1 MSRPLKL
8 SVALALALASQYAAA
23 QSLGAVQVKSN
34 LDQPLLAEIPLVSQ
48 SPGDNKNVQ
57 VGLAS
62 VEAYARAG
70 IDRSG
75 IPPGVQFAVV
85 TNAKGQ
91 SVIRVT
97 TAQPISEPYIDLL
110 LDVRGGGGTSA
121 VREVTLLLDP
131 ASAQAPVAAPAPV
144 APQAAPPALPVA
156 QQAAPAASQAPA
168 PPPAPAA
175 PAHPSTPASAQ
186 AAPSPARAPRA
197 PRATAEGGSTLGT
210 VQKGQT
216 LSTYARQLSGNGVDM
231 NQALVALKQA
241 NPDAFYR
248 DNINALKAG
257 VVLRAPSSQ
266 DLSATATAEAS
277 SQVRRQNDDW
287 RGMTARKPTSVAD
300 AASGNAPS
308 KAAPASAE
316 DRLAL
321 VPAKGNQ
328 AGNGKVAAAMTS
340 LQQDLA
346 RSQETLTALRQQG
359 EELKSRVDD
368 LENINQKNQ
377 RLLTLKDA
385 QIADLQKKLADAR
398 KAANLPPAA
407 ASAPPPVAAVAT
419 PEAAASAP
427 RPASPAPAA
436 SVAKA
441 GTTAAPAG
449 QVLTTTPLAETRS
462 PAPAAV
468 SAPKKPAP
476 AAARPPVTEEEP
488 WFMQPWVWAVAGG
501 AILVLLLLATMGRR
515 RKAATVAVATAP
527 SLADRFGDV
536 PLFDESGIDE
546 EDIDQRELLDE
557 LSEHPDDVALH
568 LELVT
573 LYYERRDVEHFEAA
587 AEAMYAHV
595 VDVEQEEW
603 LEAVRMGEDLAP
615 QHPLF
620 SHGASAEVQ
629 PSDADAGD
637 AAAALEAFDISRYA
651 DQEPAP
657 GDMPPPVPHAPQKV
671 SEYHFNFDLSPPRAN
686 GQPAAPAS
694 ARDDL
699 DLGPHVDEPLPAHDE
714 VHPVRS
720 EPTDLHV
727 ADAEEEAANST
738 WKFDEPAVAAADV
751 YDVGAENFSDDP
763 VDTKLDLA
771 RAYLDMGDA
780 DGARA
785 MLDEVVA
792 EGTQMQQDVARKMLA
807 DLH

>member
-23 QSLGAVQVKSN
+23 QSLGAVQVKSS

-48 SPGDNKNVQ
+48 SEGDSKNVQ
-57 VGLAS
+57 VTLAS

-70 IDRSG
+70 IDRSS
-75 IPPGVQFAVV
+75 IPQGVQFAVV
-85 TNAKGQ
+85 SNGKGQ

-97 TAQPISEPYIDLL
+97 TSQPISEPYIDLL
-110 LDVRGGGGTSA
+110 LDVKGSGGTSV

-131 ASAQAPVAAPAPV
+131 ANTPAPAAAPAP
-144 APQAAPPALPVA
+144 AVA
-156 QQAAPAASQAPA
+156 QQPARQPAPAPVQAQQPPTHAADHAASAPAAASTR
-168 PPPAPAA
+168 PP
-175 PAHPSTPASAQ
+175 HE
-186 AAPSPARAPRA
+186 
-197 PRATAEGGSTLGT
+197 PRATSEGGSSLGT

-216 LSTYARQLSGNGVDM
+216 LSTYAKQLSGNGVDM

-241 NPDAFYR
+241 NPEAFYR

-257 VVLRAPSSQ
+257 VVLRAPSTQ
-266 DLSATATAEAS
+266 ELSSAATAEAAA
-277 SQVRRQNDDW
+277 QVRRQNDDW

-300 AASGNAPS
+300 AAAGNAPS
-308 KAAPASAE
+308 KAAPATAE

-359 EELKSRVDD
+359 QELKSRVDD
-368 LENINQKNQ
+368 LENTNQKNQ

-419 PEAAASAP
+419 PEPAASAP
-427 RPASPAPAA
+427 RPAAVAPVPAA

-441 GTTAAPAG
+441 ATTG
-449 QVLTTTPLAETRS
+449 QVLTTTPLVEHGA
-462 PAPAAV
+462 PAPAAMPV
-468 SAPKKPAP
+468 ATKPAP
-476 AAARPPVTEEEP
+476 PAARPARAAEEP
-488 WFMQPWVWAVAGG
+488 WFMQPWVWAVAAG
-501 AILVLLLLATMGRR
+501 AVIVLLLLAMLGRR
-515 RKAATVAVATAP
+515 RKAAVATGPAP
-527 SLADRFGDV
+527 SLADRFGDA
-536 PLFDESGIDE
+536 PLLDESGIDE
-546 EDIDQRELLDE
+546 EDIDQRELLEE

-573 LYYERRDVEHFEAA
+573 LYYERRDVERFEAA

-595 VDVEQEEW
+595 VDVEQDEW
-603 LEAVRMGEDLAP
+603 QEAVRMGEDLAP

-620 SHGASAEVQ
+620 SHGTSAAVHASHEHGVE
-629 PSDADAGD
+629 DD
-637 AAAALEAFDISRYA
+637 AALEAFDISRYA
-651 DQEPAP
+651 NEEPLS
-657 GDMPPPVPHAPQKV
+657 GDMPPPPHAPQKV
-671 SEYHFNFDLSPPRAN
+671 SEYHFNFDLSPPRQA
-686 GQPAAPAS
+686 GQSVLAGTH
-694 ARDDL
+694 DDL
-699 DLGPHVDEPLPAHDE
+699 DLGPHVDEPLPAHEEDI
-714 VHPVRS
+714 HPVHS

-738 WKFDEPAVAAADV
+738 WKFDEPATPTNDV
-751 YDVGAENFSDDP
+751 YDAGAESFSDDP

-785 MLDEVVA
+785 MLDEVAA

>member
-8 SVALALALASQYAAA
+8 SVALALALASQYAGA

-48 SPGDNKNVQ
+48 APGDTKNVQ

-62 VEAYARAG
+62 MEAYARAG

-75 IPPGVQFAVV
+75 IPQGVQFAVV
-85 TNAKGQ
+85 ANAKGQ

-97 TAQPISEPYIDLL
+97 TTQPISEPYIDLL
-110 LDVRGGGGTSA
+110 LDVRSSGGTSV

-131 ASAQAPVAAPAPV
+131 ASAQAPVAPPPAPPPVVQQPAPA
-144 APQAAPPALPVA
+144 APPVA
-156 QQAAPAASQAPA
+156 QQTAPAASQAPT
-168 PPPAPAA
+168 PPPAK
-175 PAHPSTPASAQ
+175 PSTPASAP
-186 AAPSPARAPRA
+186 AARPPRA
-197 PRATAEGGSTLGT
+197 PRATAEAGSTLGT

-216 LSTYARQLSGNGVDM
+216 LSTYAKQLSGSGVDM
-231 NQALVALKQA
+231 NQALLALKQA

-266 DLSATATAEAS
+266 DLSATAAVEAS
-277 SQVRRQNDDW
+277 SQVRRQNEDW
-287 RGMTARKPTSVAD
+287 RGIAARKPTSVAD

-419 PEAAASAP
+419 PGAAASAP
-427 RPASPAPAA
+427 KPATPAPAPAA

-441 GTTAAPAG
+441 GTTAAPASE
-449 QVLTTTPLAETRS
+449 VLTTTPLAEHAA

-468 SAPKKPAP
+468 TPAKKPIP
-476 AAARPPVTEEEP
+476 AAPRPPVGDEEP

-501 AILVLLLLATMGRR
+501 AVLVLLLLAMMGRR
-515 RKAATVAVATAP
+515 RKAASVAVAAAP
-527 SLADRFGDV
+527 SLADRFGDA
-536 PLFDESGIDE
+536 PLFDESGLDE

-573 LYYERRDVEHFEAA
+573 LYYERRDVERFEAA

-595 VDVEQEEW
+595 MDVEQEEW
-603 LEAVRMGEDLAP
+603 QEAVRMGEDLAP

-620 SHGASAEVQ
+620 SHGASAEVH
-629 PSDADAGD
+629 PRHDHVGD
-637 AAAALEAFDISRYA
+637 DAAALEAFDISRYA
-651 DQEPAP
+651 DPEPTP
-657 GDMPPPVPHAPQKV
+657 DDMPPVPHAPQKV
-671 SEYHFNFDLSPPRAN
+671 SEYHFNFDLSPPRTNGHSATAAN
-686 GQPAAPAS
+686 

-699 DLGPHVDEPLPAHDE
+699 DLGPHVDEPLPAYVDS
-714 VHPVRS
+714 HPEHG

-727 ADAEEEAANST
+727 ADAEEQAANST
-738 WKFDEPAVAAADV
+738 WKFDEPAVAPADV

>member
-8 SVALALALASQYAAA
+8 SVALALALASQYATA

-48 SPGDNKNVQ
+48 SPGDTKNVQ

-62 VEAYARAG
+62 MEAYARAG

-75 IPPGVQFAVV
+75 IPQGVQFAVV

-97 TAQPISEPYIDLL
+97 TVQPISEPYIDLL
-110 LDVRGGGGTSA
+110 LDVRGSGGTSV

-131 ASAQAPVAAPAPV
+131 ASAQAPVAPPAPPPVVQQPAPA
-144 APQAAPPALPVA
+144 APVA
-156 QQAAPAASQAPA
+156 QQPAPAASQAPT
-168 PPPAPAA
+168 PPPAK
-175 PAHPSTPASAQ
+175 PSTVASAPV
-186 AAPSPARAPRA
+186 AKAPRA
-197 PRATAEGGSTLGT
+197 PRATTEAGSTLGT

-216 LSTYARQLSGNGVDM
+216 LSTYAKQLSGNGVDM
-231 NQALVALKQA
+231 NQALLALKQA

-407 ASAPPPVAAVAT
+407 ASAPPVAAVAT

-427 RPASPAPAA
+427 KPATPAPAPAA

-441 GTTAAPAG
+441 GTTAAPASE
-449 QVLTTTPLAETRS
+449 VLTTTPLVEHAA

-468 SAPKKPAP
+468 APAKKPAP
-476 AAARPPVTEEEP
+476 TAARPPVTEEEP

-501 AILVLLLLATMGRR
+501 AILVLLLLAMMGRR
-515 RKAATVAVATAP
+515 RKAATVAAPAAP
-527 SLADRFGDV
+527 SLADRFGDA
-536 PLFDESGIDE
+536 PLLDESGIDE

-573 LYYERRDVEHFEAA
+573 LYYERRDVERFEAA

-620 SHGASAEVQ
+620 SHGASAEVH
-629 PSDADAGD
+629 PSHAVEDD
-637 AAAALEAFDISRYA
+637 AALEAFDISRYA
-651 DQEPAP
+651 NPEPP
-657 GDMPPPVPHAPQKV
+657 TGDMPPPVPHAPQKV
-671 SEYHFNFDLSPPRAN
+671 SEYHFNFDLSPPRTN

-699 DLGPHVDEPLPAHDE
+699 DLGPHVDEPLPAYDDN
-714 VHPVRS
+714 HPGHS

-727 ADAEEEAANST
+727 ADAEEQAANST
-738 WKFDEPAVAAADV
+738 WKFDEPTVAPVDV

>member
-48 SPGDNKNVQ
+48 SPGDTKNVQ

-70 IDRSG
+70 IDRGG
-75 IPPGVQFAVV
+75 IPQGVQFAVV

-91 SVIRVT
+91 PVIRVT
-97 TAQPISEPYIDLL
+97 TAQPISVPYIDLL
-110 LDVRGGGGTSA
+110 LDVRGSGGTSV

-131 ASAQAPVAAPAPV
+131 ASAQAPAAAPAP
-144 APQAAPPALPVA
+144 PVV
-156 QQAAPAASQAPA
+156 QQ
-168 PPPAPAA
+168 PAPAA
-175 PAHPSTPASAQ
+175 PPVARQ
-186 AAPSPARAPRA
+186 AAPAPSQPPTPSPAKPSTVASAPPARAPRA

-216 LSTYARQLSGNGVDM
+216 LSTYAKQLSGNGVDM
-231 NQALVALKQA
+231 NQALLALKQA

-300 AASGNAPS
+300 AAAGNAPS
-308 KAAPASAE
+308 KASPASAE

-419 PEAAASAP
+419 PEPAASAP
-427 RPASPAPAA
+427 KPASPAPAPAA

-441 GTTAAPAG
+441 GTAAAPAG
-449 QVLTTTPLAETRS
+449 QVLTTTPLVEHAA
-462 PAPAAV
+462 PAPTAV
-468 SAPKKPAP
+468 SQPKKPAP
-476 AAARPPVTEEEP
+476 AAGRPPVTEEEP

-501 AILVLLLLATMGRR
+501 AVLVLLLLAMMGRR
-515 RKAATVAVATAP
+515 RKAAAAASAATAP
-527 SLADRFGDV
+527 SLADRFGDA
-536 PLFDESGIDE
+536 PLFDDSGIDE

-557 LSEHPDDVALH
+557 LSEHPDDVPLH

-573 LYYERRDVEHFEAA
+573 LYYERRDVERFEAA

-595 VDVEQEEW
+595 VDVEQDEW
-603 LEAVRMGEDLAP
+603 QEVVRMGEDLAP

-629 PSDADAGD
+629 PNHGHVAEDD
-637 AAAALEAFDISRYA
+637 AALEAFDISRYA
-651 DQEPAP
+651 DAEPLS
-657 GDMPPPVPHAPQKV
+657 DHDTPPPVPHSPQKV
-671 SEYHFNFDLSPPRAN
+671 SEYHFNFDLSPPRAA
-686 GQPAAPAS
+686 GHATAS
-694 ARDDL
+694 VHGHDDL
-699 DLGPHVDEPLPAHDE
+699 DLGPHVDEPLPAYDDVQPAH
-714 VHPVRS
+714 S

-738 WKFDEPAVAAADV
+738 WKFDEPAIAPADV

>member
-34 LDQPLLAEIPLVSQ
+34 LDQPLVAEIPLVSQ
-48 SPGDNKNVQ
+48 APGDIKNVQ
-57 VGLAS
+57 VSLAS

-75 IPPGVQFAVV
+75 IPQGVQFAVV

-97 TAQPISEPYIDLL
+97 TVQPISEPYIDLL
-110 LDVRGGGGTSA
+110 LDVKGGGGTSV

-131 ASAQAPVAAPAPV
+131 ASAPAPAAAPAPAV
-144 APQAAPPALPVA
+144 V
-156 QQAAPAASQAPA
+156 QQAAPAATQAPT
-168 PPPAPAA
+168 PPAARPPVPEHA
-175 PAHPSTPASAQ
+175 ASAP

-197 PRATAEGGSTLGT
+197 PRTTAEGGSSLGT

-216 LSTYARQLSGNGVDM
+216 LSTYAKQLSGNGVDM
-231 NQALVALKQA
+231 NQALMALKQA

-277 SQVRRQNDDW
+277 SQVRRQNEDW

-346 RSQETLTALRQQG
+346 RSQETLTSLRQQG

-427 RPASPAPAA
+427 RPAAPAAASTA

-441 GTTAAPAG
+441 GTAG
-449 QVLTTTPLAETRS
+449 QVLTTTPLVEHAA
-462 PAPAAV
+462 PAPATVPTA
-468 SAPKKPAP
+468 KKPTP
-476 AAARPPVTEEEP
+476 AAARPVPVSEEEP

-501 AILVLLLLATMGRR
+501 AVIVLLLLAMLGRR
-515 RKAATVAVATAP
+515 RKTAVAVATAP
-527 SLADRFGDV
+527 SLADRFGDA

-603 LEAVRMGEDLAP
+603 QEAVRMGEDLAP

-620 SHGASAEVQ
+620 SHGASPEVQ
-629 PSDADAGD
+629 PSHAAGD
-637 AAAALEAFDISRYA
+637 DAALEAFDISRYA
-651 DQEPAP
+651 NHETPP
-657 GDMPPPVPHAPQKV
+657 GDIPPVPHAPQKV
-671 SEYHFNFDLSPPRAN
+671 SEYHFNFDLSPPRVA
-686 GQPAAPAS
+686 GQSPAPTS
-694 ARDDL
+694 FHDDV
-699 DLGPHVDEPLPAHDE
+699 DLGPHVDEPLPAHED
-714 VHPVRS
+714 VHPAHS

-738 WKFDEPAVAAADV
+738 WKFDEASVAPVDV

>member
-48 SPGDNKNVQ
+48 APGDTKNVQ

-62 VEAYARAG
+62 MEAYARAG

-75 IPPGVQFAVV
+75 IPQGVQFAVV

-97 TAQPISEPYIDLL
+97 TTQPISEPYIDLL
-110 LDVRGGGGTSA
+110 LDVRGSGGTSV

-131 ASAQAPVAAPAPV
+131 ASAQAPVAPPPAPPVVQQPAPA
-144 APQAAPPALPVA
+144 APPVA
-156 QQAAPAASQAPA
+156 QQAAPAAPQA
-168 PPPAPAA
+168 PPPPPAK
-175 PAHPSTPASAQ
+175 PSTAASAPV
-186 AAPSPARAPRA
+186 AKAPRE
-197 PRATAEGGSTLGT
+197 PRATAEAGSTLGT

-216 LSTYARQLSGNGVDM
+216 LSTYAKQLSGNGVDM
-231 NQALVALKQA
+231 NQALLALKQA

-266 DLSATATAEAS
+266 DLSATATTEAS
-277 SQVRRQNDDW
+277 SQVRRQNEDW
-287 RGMTARKPTSVAD
+287 RGMAARKPTSVAD

-427 RPASPAPAA
+427 KPAIPAPAPAA

-441 GTTAAPAG
+441 GTTAAPASE
-449 QVLTTTPLAETRS
+449 VLTTTPLAEHAA

-468 SAPKKPAP
+468 APAKKPAP
-476 AAARPPVTEEEP
+476 AAPRPPVTEEEP

-501 AILVLLLLATMGRR
+501 AVLLLLLLAMMGRR
-515 RKAATVAVATAP
+515 RKAATVAVAAAP
-527 SLADRFGDV
+527 SLADRFGDA

-573 LYYERRDVEHFEAA
+573 LYYERRDVERFEAA

-620 SHGASAEVQ
+620 SHGASAEVH
-629 PSDADAGD
+629 PSHDHAGED
-637 AAAALEAFDISRYA
+637 DAALEAFDISRYA
-651 DQEPAP
+651 NPEPLP
-657 GDMPPPVPHAPQKV
+657 GDVLPPVPHAPQKV
-671 SEYHFNFDLSPPRAN
+671 SEYHFNFDLSPPRTN

-694 ARDDL
+694 AHDDL
-699 DLGPHVDEPLPAHDE
+699 DLGPHVDEPLPAYDDT
-714 VHPVRS
+714 HPGHS

-727 ADAEEEAANST
+727 ADAEEQAANST
-738 WKFDEPAVAAADV
+738 WKFDESAVAPADV

>member
-48 SPGDNKNVQ
+48 APGDTKNVQ

-62 VEAYARAG
+62 MEAYARAG

-75 IPPGVQFAVV
+75 IPQGVQFAVV

-97 TAQPISEPYIDLL
+97 TTQPISEPYIDLL
-110 LDVRGGGGTSA
+110 LDVRGSGGTSV

-131 ASAQAPVAAPAPV
+131 ASAQAPVAPPAPPPVVQQPAPA
-144 APQAAPPALPVA
+144 APVA
-156 QQAAPAASQAPA
+156 QQAAPAASQAPTT
-168 PPPAPAA
+168 PPPAKPSTAASAPAA
-175 PAHPSTPASAQ
+175 K
-186 AAPSPARAPRA
+186 APRA
-197 PRATAEGGSTLGT
+197 PRATAEAGSTLGT

-216 LSTYARQLSGNGVDM
+216 LSTYAKQLSGNGVDM
-231 NQALVALKQA
+231 NQALLALKQA

-277 SQVRRQNDDW
+277 SQVHRQNEDW
-287 RGMTARKPTSVAD
+287 RGIAARKPTSVAD

-419 PEAAASAP
+419 PEPAASAP
-427 RPASPAPAA
+427 KPATPAPPPAA

-441 GTTAAPAG
+441 GSTAAPASE
-449 QVLTTTPLAETRS
+449 VLTTTPLAEHAAPAPTAVVPAKT
-462 PAPAAV
+462 PAPAA
-468 SAPKKPAP
+468 S
-476 AAARPPVTEEEP
+476 RPPVAEEEP

-501 AILVLLLLATMGRR
+501 AVLVLLLLAMMGRR
-515 RKAATVAVATAP
+515 RKASTVAVAAAP

-546 EDIDQRELLDE
+546 EDIDQRELLEE

-573 LYYERRDVEHFEAA
+573 LYYERRDVERFEAA

-603 LEAVRMGEDLAP
+603 QEAVRMGEDLAP

-620 SHGASAEVQ
+620 SHGASAEVH
-629 PSDADAGD
+629 PSHEHVGEDD
-637 AAAALEAFDISRYA
+637 AALEAFDISRYA
-651 DQEPAP
+651 NTEPAP

-671 SEYHFNFDLSPPRAN
+671 SEYHFNFDLSPPRTN
-686 GQPAAPAS
+686 GHAGAPAS
-694 ARDDL
+694 AHDDL
-699 DLGPHVDEPLPAHDE
+699 DLGPHVDEPLPAAYDDNT
-714 VHPVRS
+714 HPAHS

-727 ADAEEEAANST
+727 ADAEEEAANRT
-738 WKFDEPAVAAADV
+738 WKFDEPAVAPADV

>member
-48 SPGDNKNVQ
+48 APGDTKNVQ

-62 VEAYARAG
+62 MEAYARAG

-75 IPPGVQFAVV
+75 IPQGVQFAVV

-97 TAQPISEPYIDLL
+97 TVQPISQPYIDLL

-131 ASAQAPVAAPAPV
+131 ASAQAPVAAPAPPPV
-144 APQAAPPALPVA
+144 VQQAAPPAPAAPPVA
-156 QQAAPAASQAPA
+156 QQAAPAASQAP
-168 PPPAPAA
+168 PPPAR
-175 PAHPSTPASAQ
+175 PSTPASAP

-197 PRATAEGGSTLGT
+197 PRATAEGGSSLGT
-210 VQKGQT
+210 VEKGQT
-216 LSTYARQLSGNGVDM
+216 LSTYAKQLAGNGVDM
-231 NQALVALKQA
+231 NQALLALKQA

-266 DLSATATAEAS
+266 DLSSTATAEAS

-427 RPASPAPAA
+427 KPATPAPAPAA

-441 GTTAAPAG
+441 GTAAAPAG
-449 QVLTTTPLAETRS
+449 EVLTTTPLAEHAA

-468 SAPKKPAP
+468 TQPKKPAP
-476 AAARPPVTEEEP
+476 TATRPPVTEEEP

-501 AILVLLLLATMGRR
+501 AVLVLLLLAVMGRR
-515 RKAATVAVATAP
+515 RKAAAVPVATAP
-527 SLADRFGDV
+527 SLADRFGDA
-536 PLFDESGIDE
+536 PLFDESSIDE

-573 LYYERRDVEHFEAA
+573 LYYERRDVERFEAA
-587 AEAMYAHV
+587 AEAMYTHV

-603 LEAVRMGEDLAP
+603 LDAVRMGEDLTP

-629 PSDADAGD
+629 PSHAEDD
-637 AAAALEAFDISRYA
+637 AALEGFDISRYA
-651 DQEPAP
+651 NQDPP
-657 GDMPPPVPHAPQKV
+657 GDMPPVPHAPQKV
-671 SEYHFNFDLSPPRAN
+671 SEYHFNFDLSPPRTN

-699 DLGPHVDEPLPAHDE
+699 DLGPHVDEPLPAHDDNT
-714 VHPVRS
+714 HPVHS

>member
-8 SVALALALASQYAAA
+8 SVALALALASQYATA

-48 SPGDNKNVQ
+48 TPGDTKNVQ

-70 IDRSG
+70 IERSG
-75 IPPGVQFAVV
+75 IPQGVQFAVV

-110 LDVRGGGGTSA
+110 LDVRGSGGTSV

-131 ASAQAPVAAPAPV
+131 ASAQAPVAPPAPPPVVQQPAPA
-144 APQAAPPALPVA
+144 APPVA
-156 QQAAPAASQAPA
+156 QQAAPAASQAS
-168 PPPAPAA
+168 PPP
-175 PAHPSTPASAQ
+175 PAHPSTPANAP
-186 AAPSPARAPRA
+186 AAPSPAKAPRA
-197 PRATAEGGSTLGT
+197 ARTAAEAGSTLGT

-216 LSTYARQLSGNGVDM
+216 LSTYAKQLSGNGVDM
-231 NQALVALKQA
+231 NQALLALKQA

-277 SQVRRQNDDW
+277 SQVRRQNEDW
-287 RGMTARKPTSVAD
+287 RGIAARKPTSVAD

-427 RPASPAPAA
+427 KPAIPAPAPAA

-441 GTTAAPAG
+441 GTTSAPASE
-449 QVLTTTPLAETRS
+449 VLTTTPLAEHPA

-468 SAPKKPAP
+468 PAAKKPVP
-476 AAARPPVTEEEP
+476 TAARPPIAEEEP

-501 AILVLLLLATMGRR
+501 AVLVLLLLAMMGRR
-515 RKAATVAVATAP
+515 RKAAAVPVAAAP
-527 SLADRFGDV
+527 SLADRFGDA
-536 PLFDESGIDE
+536 PLFDETGIDE

-573 LYYERRDVEHFEAA
+573 LYYERRDVERFEAA
-587 AEAMYAHV
+587 AESMYAHV

-603 LEAVRMGEDLAP
+603 QEAVRMGEDLAP

-629 PSDADAGD
+629 PSHADD
-637 AAAALEAFDISRYA
+637 DAALEAFDISRYA
-651 DQEPAP
+651 NHELPP
-657 GDMPPPVPHAPQKV
+657 GDMPPPAPHAPQKV
-671 SEYHFNFDLSPPRAN
+671 SEYHFNFDLSPPRTN

-699 DLGPHVDEPLPAHDE
+699 DLGPHVDEPLPAYDDT
-714 VHPVRS
+714 HPGHS